1 MVLLKATM
9 IHLITIII
17 VFVTKQRINLKLAC
31 YCRWETDLY
40 CSCSN
45 DLFYMKTL
53 RIGSKHDLGSCILD
67 VLLSGKDYF

>member
-1 MVLLKATM
+1 MVFLKASM

-17 VFVTKQRINLKLAC
+17 VFVTKQRIDLKLIY
-31 YCRWETDLY
+31 YCKWERNLY

-53 RIGSKHDLGSCILD
+53 RIGSKHNLGSCILD